1 MSTVHPRVLSHFSC
15 VNAAVG
21 LREDAWKAFW
31 LMHGAAMPD
40 TNGRISKVCNERK
53 YTAPFILCISSV
65 LNGASW
71 LPSPQRQDTC
81 TGGKW
86 PQSGLGVCGKR
97 KIRAHCVPETE
108 KKIIRLVIVL
118 I

>member
-15 VNAAVG
+15 LNAVG

-31 LMHGAAMPD
+31 LMRGAAMPD
-40 TNGRISKVCNERK
+40 TNGRISKVCKERK

-71 LPSPQRQDTC
+71 LPLPQRQNTC

-86 PQSGLGVCGKR
+86 PQSGLGVVVNEKSVRIACRKPKR
-97 KIRAHCVPETE
+97 K
-108 KKIIRLVIVL
+108 
-118 I
+118 